1 MTQQGPSRI
10 PKRMTKYAAIQTSAD
25 KIEQTRAFSNNLG
38 ETLAHAWR
46 LLERGTAD
54 RRSPFHT
61 PTVATVAPDGSPEA
75 RTVVLRKVVAPER
88 TVRFHTDTRS
98 GKVAAL
104 AGNPRLSLHGYD
116 PASKIQIRLS
126 GNARVHRGDEI
137 ARLAWGQSK
146 SMSLMCY
153 RQALAPGA
161 AVEAPLKAPGTAAET
176 YGPDDGFENFAAVVL
191 QVTTLDW
198 LYLASSGH
206 QRASFTWDAE
216 GQLSHTWSAP

>member
-1 MTQQGPSRI
+1 MTGLAPNRI
-10 PKRMTKYAAIQTSAD
+10 SKRMTELATRQTSTA
-25 KIEQTRAFSNNLG
+25 KIEETRAFSNNLI

-61 PTVATVAPDGSPEA
+61 PTVATVAADGSPEA

-104 AGNPRLSLHGYD
+104 ATNPRLALHGYD

-126 GNARVHRGDEI
+126 GNAHVHRGDEI
-137 ARLAWGQSK
+137 ARFAWGQSK

-161 AVEAPLKAPGTAAET
+161 KVEAPLKAPGTTAET
-176 YGPDDGFENFAAVVL
+176 YGPDDGFENFAAIVL

-198 LYLASSGH
+198 LYLASGGH
-206 QRASFTWDAE
+206 QRARFTWDAR
-216 GQLSHTWSAP
+216 GQLAHTWVAP